1 MTFPRS
7 KIRYRGEIKPLE
19 IFWWL
24 LLLGNDIIVEDKD
37 MREEVIGD
45 FVCRGNHMVIVR
57 LEHGAHVMTYDE
69 WKSIYG
75 KFHPER
81 WENLKR
87 NRKTA

>member
-1 MTFPRS
+1 M
-7 KIRYRGEIKPLE
+7 
-19 IFWWL
+19 
-24 LLLGNDIIVEDKD
+24 
-37 MREEVIGD
+37 MEEVIRD

-57 LEHGAHVMTYDE
+57 LEHGVHVMTYDE